1 MHKQNSLALSR
12 RIAGIDDLKHVNK
25 DIRTD
30 KSVFSEEY
38 FMWRLKMDTKIWIKR
53 REGVER

>member
-38 FMWRLKMDTKIWIKR
+38 FMW
-53 REGVER
+53 